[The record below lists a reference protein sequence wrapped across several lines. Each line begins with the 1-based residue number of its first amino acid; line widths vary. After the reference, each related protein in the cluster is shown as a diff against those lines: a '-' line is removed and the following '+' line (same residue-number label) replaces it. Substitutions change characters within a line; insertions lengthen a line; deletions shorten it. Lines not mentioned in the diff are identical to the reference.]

1 MGFPTWNRTHLW
13 FLMHK
18 KLWPC
23 LVGKMVRWNHG
34 SLGVFQGFS
43 GFPYTIRWWQKSR
56 LSHVPGLGEAWER
69 EPVWVEF
76 SILLGFS
83 GHVGGWFF
91 EPDFVEVVRDSLGFL
106 LQSFLSR
113 RWVLNFTSQVFSQ
126 ELKGFFVSHVAVGG
140 WRFVFDA
147 QSAALGGWSLANVN
161 HDKWRPQR

>member
-1 MGFPTWNRTHLW
+1 MYGRNGVSHMKQDTFMVSDAQEVMTI
-13 FLMHK
+13 
-18 KLWPC
+18 C

-91 EPDFVEVVRDSLGFL
+91 EPDFVEVVRDSLVFCCNLFCHEGEFWTSLLAKYSLKNWRVFL
-106 LQSFLSR
+106 WAMWLL
-113 RWVLNFTSQVFSQ
+113 
-126 ELKGFFVSHVAVGG
+126 EVGG
-140 WRFVFDA
+140 SCSMPNR
-147 QSAALGGWSLANVN
+147 
-161 HDKWRPQR
+161 RP